1 MAHKTLRQREAAID
15 DRLNGLGVCSIDMGG
30 DAPAP
35 DPLIGQAAQQN
46 AEVGREYLQWYKA
59 KDAAEAP
66 YRQEAADIALDMARQ
81 QIATSQKQEG
91 YADDTRAYELST
103 FRPLEK
109 KIAADALGYDTAERR
124 DSEAS
129 QAQADVG
136 TAADAARGNMV
147 RTVKSLG
154 GDVNSGNFTAALA
167 GTGVRE
173 TALQASAGNTARK
186 NVETI
191 GAAKLADAANLGRGI
206 ASTNATQTQLGLQ
219 AGNSGVNNAQ
229 VPGQSSNQQT
239 AAYGGAAGTAIQ
251 GNSSAGNMML
261 GQYNAMNKGDDGG
274 NAIMGAIGGIAGAY
288 FGGPAGAAA
297 GAKIGSSLGSSDKNA
312 KKDRKDVKP
321 EVSLAAVRRLPVQS
335 WKYKRG
341 AMADDGGKTHV
352 GPMAQDVNL
361 SLGDVAA
368 PDGKRIDLISM
379 NGHTINAVKALDKRL
394 LRLEDAKRPEKT
406 TARSRKRT
414 A

>member
-1 MAHKTLRQREAAID
+1 MAHKTVRQREAAID
-15 DRLNGLGVCSIDMGG
+15 DRLNNLGICFLDMGS

-66 YRQEAADIALDMARQ
+66 IRQEAADIALDMARQ
-81 QIATSQKQEG
+81 QIATSDKQNAM
-91 YADDTRAYELST
+91 ADDTRAYELST

-147 RTVKSLG
+147 REVTSRG
-154 GDVNSGNFTAALA
+154 GDVNSGNFTAGLA
-167 GTGVRE
+167 GMGVRE
-173 TALQASAGNTARK
+173 AAVQASAGNTARK

-229 VPGQSSNQQT
+229 VPGQMSNQQT
-239 AAYGGAAGTAIQ
+239 AAYGAAAGTAMQ
-251 GNSSAGNMML
+251 GNSSAGQMML
-261 GQYNAMNKGDDGG
+261 GQYNATNKGDDG
-274 NAIMGAIGGIAGAY
+274 NAIMGAIGTVAGAY

-297 GAKIGSSLGSSDKNA
+297 GGKIGSSIGSDKNI
-312 KKDRKDVKP
+312 KTGRKRVDSKA
-321 EVSLAAVRRLPVQS
+321 SLAAVRKLPVDS
-335 WKYKRG
+335 WRYKKG
-341 AMADDGGKTHV
+341 SSEDDGGKTHV
-352 GPMAQDVNL
+352 GPMAQDVNM
-361 SLGDVAA
+361 SLGNATA
-368 PDGKRIDLISM
+368 PNGKRIDLISM
-379 NGHTINAVKALDKRL
+379 SGHQTGAIQEL
-394 LRLEDAKRPEKT
+394 AKRVIKLEN
-406 TARSRKRT
+406 ARKPASGKPPGRK
-414 A
+414 

>member
-1 MAHKTLRQREAAID
+1 MAHKTVRQREAAID
-15 DRLNGLGVCSIDMGG
+15 DRLNNLGVCCIDMGG
-30 DAPAP
+30 DTPAP
-35 DPLIGQAAQQN
+35 DPLIGQAAAAN
-46 AEVGREYLQWYKA
+46 AEVGREYLAWYKA

-66 YRQEAADIALDMARQ
+66 MRQEAANIALDMARK
-81 QIATSQKQEG
+81 QIATSDKQAG

-124 DSEAS
+124 DSEAA

-147 RTVKSLG
+147 REVTSRG
-154 GDVNSGNFTAALA
+154 GDVNSGNFTAGLA
-167 GTGVRE
+167 GMGVRE
-173 TALQASAGNTARK
+173 AAVQASAGNTARK

-229 VPGQSSNQQT
+229 VPGQMSNQQT
-239 AAYGGAAGTAIQ
+239 AAYGAAAGTAMQ
-251 GNSSAGNMML
+251 GNSSAGQMML
-261 GQYNAMNKGDDGG
+261 GQYNATKETDNSG
-274 NAIMGAIGGIAGAY
+274 ALLGAIGTVAGAY

-297 GAKIGSSLGSSDKNA
+297 GGKIGSSFGGSDKNS
-312 KKDRKDVKP
+312 KKDRKPVGP
-321 EVSLAAVRRLPVQS
+321 ELSLAAIRKLPVES
-335 WKYKRG
+335 WKYKPG
-341 AMADDGGKTHV
+341 AASDDGGKTHV
-352 GPMAQDVNL
+352 GPMAQDVNR
-361 SLGDVAA
+361 SLGNVTA
-368 PDGKRIDLISM
+368 PDGTKIDLISM

-394 LRLEDAKRPEKT
+394 LRLEDANRPEKT

>member
-1 MAHKTLRQREAAID
+1 MAHKTVRQREAAID
-15 DRLNGLGVCSIDMGG
+15 DRLNNLGVCFLDMG
-30 DAPAP
+30 DDQPAP

-46 AEVGREYLQWYKA
+46 AEVGREYLQWYKS

-66 YRQEAADIALDMARQ
+66 VRQEAAQLAMDMARK
-81 QIATSQKQEG
+81 QIATSDKQSAM
-91 YADDTRAYELST
+91 ADDTRAYELST

-109 KIAADALGYDTAERR
+109 KIAADALGYDTAARR
-124 DSEAS
+124 DAEAS

-136 TAADAARGNMV
+136 TAADAARANMAREV
-147 RTVKSLG
+147 TSRG
-154 GDVNSGNFTAALA
+154 GDVNSGNFTAGLA
-167 GTGVRE
+167 STGVRE

-229 VPGQSSNQQT
+229 VPGQMSNQQT
-239 AAYGGAAGTAIQ
+239 AAYGSAAGTAIQ
-251 GNSSAGNMML
+251 GNSSAGQMML
-261 GQYNAMNKGDDGG
+261 GQYNAMNKDDGG
-274 NAIMGAIGGIAGAY
+274 NAILGAVGGIAGAY

-335 WKYKRG
+335 WKYKPG

>member
-1 MAHKTLRQREAAID
+1 MAHKTVRQRETAID
-15 DRLNGLGVCSIDMGG
+15 DRLNNLGVCSLDLGGG

-66 YRQEAADIALDMARQ
+66 MRQEATNVALDMARK
-81 QIATSQKQEG
+81 QIALSDKQLATAAKQEG

-136 TAADAARGNMV
+136 TAADAARGNMIREV
-147 RTVKSLG
+147 QSRG
-154 GDVNSGNFTAALA
+154 GDVNSGNFTAGLA
-167 GTGVRE
+167 STGVRE

-186 NVETI
+186 NVEAI

-206 ASTNATQTQLGLQ
+206 ASTNATQTELGLRAAGAGVQ
-219 AGNSGVNNAQ
+219 SGNSGVNNAQ
-229 VPGQSSNQQT
+229 VPGNISAQQT
-239 AAYGGAAGTAIQ
+239 AQYGGAAGTAIQ

-261 GQYNAMNKGDDGG
+261 GQYNATTNATG
-274 NAIMGAIGGIAGAY
+274 NNDAAMGAIGKV
-288 FGGPAGAAA
+288 AGAAIPFLLA
-297 GAKIGSSLGSSDKNA
+297 SDKNI
-312 KKDRKDVKP
+312 KKDIKKVKP
-321 EVSLAAVRRLPVQS
+321 EVSLAAVRKMPGKS
-335 WKYKRG
+335 WKYKKG
-341 AMADDGGKTHV
+341 SIGDDGGKSHT
-352 GPMAQDVNL
+352 GPMAQDVQKA
-361 SLGDVAA
+361 LGNATA
-368 PDGKRIDLISM
+368 PDGKKIDLISM
-379 NGHTINAVKALDKRL
+379 MGHTVNAVKALDKKVTL
-394 LRLEDAKRPEKT
+394 SLANAKRPAK
-406 TARSRKRT
+406 A
-414 A
+414 

>member
-1 MAHKTLRQREAAID
+1 MAHKTVRQRESAID
-15 DRLNGLGVCSIDMGG
+15 DRLNNLGVCCIDMGGG

-46 AEVGREYLQWYKA
+46 AEVGREYLQWYKS

-66 YRQEAADIALDMARQ
+66 MRQEAAQLAMDMARK
-81 QIATSQKQEG
+81 QIATSDKQNAM
-91 YADDTRAYELST
+91 ADDTRAYELST

-136 TAADAARGNMV
+136 TAADAARANMAREV
-147 RTVKSLG
+147 TSRG
-154 GDVNSGNFTAALA
+154 GDVNSGNFTAGLA
-167 GTGVRE
+167 STGVRE

-229 VPGQSSNQQT
+229 VPGQMSAQQT
-239 AAYGGAAGTAIQ
+239 AQYGGAAGTAMQ
-251 GNSSAGNMML
+251 GNSSAGQMML
-261 GQYNAMNKGDDGG
+261 GQYNATKDSGDNGETLA
-274 NAIMGAIGGIAGAY
+274 NIGKIAGT
-288 FGGPAGAAA
+288 AAMFF
-297 GAKIGSSLGSSDKNA
+297 SDKDM
-312 KKDRKDVKP
+312 KKGVKP
-321 EVSLAAVRRLPVQS
+321 VKGEVSLAAVRKMPVKS
-335 WKYKRG
+335 WKYKKG
-341 AMADDGGKTHV
+341 SAGDDGGKRHT
-352 GPMAQDVNL
+352 GPMAQDAQKA
-361 SLGDVAA
+361 LGDKTA
-368 PDGKRIDLISM
+368 PGGKKIDLISM
-379 NGHTINAVKALDKRL
+379 MGHTVNAVKALDKKVTL
-394 LRLEDAKRPEKT
+394 SLANAKRPAK
-406 TARSRKRT
+406 A
-414 A
+414 